1 MRPSRTDGATLRSGN
16 PSLDALVPR
25 VREFLAHDVAA
36 YVMFGR
42 PVRGYRSPDT
52 PSIWI
57 RDHSDMLRGAKYWE
71 RDMKS
76 AVDHFAEMQS
86 EAGWLFDYFTMT
98 PEKVPCE
105 KENWAK
111 YVRVPV
117 EADVEYRFVKAV
129 FLAWQATGD
138 DRWMKGM
145 IPRMEKALLYV
156 TTDPWRWD
164 RRRRLVKRGYTID
177 TWDFDY
183 TAGRHPW
190 LNFRVDERTYW
201 GIMHGDSSG
210 YYEAFLNL
218 AAMHVQ
224 AGNGAAASRWRKFA
238 AAFRARANRAS
249 FNGRFYRHR
258 VPITPVEIPG
268 VDAEAQ
274 LTISNP
280 MAINRGM
287 ATHPMALSI
296 IEEYRR
302 RGAANRFAA
311 DWVSVDPPFP
321 AGIFG
326 EPKLVPGSYCNG
338 GLMPLVGGELA
349 RAALEHGR
357 EAYGVAQ
364 LLRYEELTRGNETY
378 LWYFPDGRPSS
389 IETSTSPDASP
400 TDGWGSTSMLFA
412 LMEGLAGVVDASSL
426 YRDVRLSPRWAAAGC
441 EDVSLSLAYAASGAG
456 VAYRYAHDAPK
467 STIVLGLR
475 ARAAVSLHL
484 LLPAG
489 ARPRSL
495 RVNGRP
501 VRHAETHVEEST
513 YLDAAFPVRGKA
525 ELIVHYDA
533 AK

>member
-1 MRPSRTDGATLRSGN
+1 MNDTTLRSGN
-16 PSLDALVPR
+16 PFLDALVPR
-25 VREFLAHDVAA
+25 VRDFLSHDVSS

-57 RDHSDMLRGAKYWE
+57 RDHSEMLRGAKYWE

-76 AVDHFAEMQS
+76 TVDHFAEMQS

-117 EADVEYRFVKAV
+117 EADVEYRFIKAV
-129 FLAWQATGD
+129 FLAWQASGD
-138 DRWMKGM
+138 LRWMKGM
-145 IPRMEKALLYV
+145 IPRMEKALRYV
-156 TTDPWRWD
+156 MTDPWRWD
-164 RRRRLVKRGYTID
+164 RRRRLVKRAYTID

-183 TAGRHPW
+183 TAGRYPW
-190 LNFRVDERTYW
+190 LNFRVDDETYW

-218 AAMHVQ
+218 AVMHAH
-224 AGNGAAASRWRKFA
+224 AGNPSAARRWRKFA
-238 AAFRARANRAS
+238 SAFRVRANRAS

-280 MAINRGM
+280 MDINRGL
-287 ATHPMALSI
+287 ATHPMAVSI
-296 IEEYRR
+296 IDEYRR
-302 RGAANRFAA
+302 RGRENGFAA

-321 AGIFG
+321 AGVFG
-326 EPKLVPGSYCNG
+326 EAKLIPGTYCNG

-349 RAALEHGR
+349 RAAFEHGR
-357 EAYGVAQ
+357 ESYGVAQ
-364 LLRYEELTRGNETY
+364 LMRYEELTRGNETY

-400 TDGWGSTSMLFA
+400 TDGWGSTAMLFA
-412 LMEGLAGVVDASSL
+412 LMEGLGGVVDASSL

-441 EDVSLSLAYAASGAG
+441 DDVSVSVSYAASGAG
-456 VAYRYAHDAPK
+456 VSYLYTHDPAK
-467 STIVLGLR
+467 RMILIGVR
-475 ARAAVSLHL
+475 ARAAVDMHL
-484 LLPAG
+484 LLPRG
-489 ARPRSL
+489 ARARSL
-495 RVNGRP
+495 RVNGKP
-501 VRHAETHVEEST
+501 LRHRNVSVEEST
-513 YLDAAFPVRGKA
+513 YVDARFPVRGKA
-525 ELIVHYDA
+525 EITVHYEE
-533 AK
+533 

>member
-1 MRPSRTDGATLRSGN
+1 MTETTLRSGN
-16 PSLDALVPR
+16 PSLDVLVPR
-25 VREFLAHDVAA
+25 VREFLSHDVSS

-42 PVRGYRSPDT
+42 PVRGYRAPDT
-52 PSIWI
+52 PAIWL
-57 RDHSDMLRGAKYWE
+57 RDHSEMLRGAKYWE

-76 AVDHFAEMQS
+76 TVDHFAEMQS
-86 EAGWLFDYFTMT
+86 QAGWLFDYFTMT

-117 EADVEYRFVKAV
+117 EADVEFRYIKAV
-129 FLAWQATGD
+129 YLAFQATGD
-138 DRWMKGM
+138 VRWVKSL
-145 IPRMEKALLYV
+145 IPSMEKALRYV
-156 TTDPWRWD
+156 LTDPWRWD
-164 RRRRLVKRGYTID
+164 RRLKLVKRPYTID

-183 TAGRHPW
+183 TAGRYGW
-190 LNFRVDERTYW
+190 LNFRVDDATYW

-218 AAMHVQ
+218 ASMHEA
-224 AGNGAAASRWRKFA
+224 AGGRAAAAKWRKFA

-249 FNGRFYRHR
+249 FNGTFYRHR
-258 VPITPVEIPG
+258 AAITPVEIPG
-268 VDAEAQ
+268 VDAESQ

-280 MAINRGM
+280 ADINRGL
-287 ATHPMALSI
+287 ATHPMAVAI
-296 IEEYRR
+296 IDEYRR
-302 RGAANRFAA
+302 RGRASGFAA

-349 RAALEHGR
+349 RAAFDHGR

-400 TDGWGSTSMLFA
+400 TDGWGSSAMLYA
-412 LMEGLAGVVDASSL
+412 LIEGLAGIVDGSSL
-426 YRDVRLSPRWAAAGC
+426 YRNLRLSPRWVAAGC
-441 EDVSLSLAYAASGAG
+441 DDVSVSVSYAASGAG
-456 VAYRYAHDAPK
+456 VSCRYTHDAAK
-467 STIVLGLR
+467 RTVVIGLA
-475 ARAAVSLHL
+475 ARAAVDLHL
-484 LLPAG
+484 LLPPG
-489 ARPRSL
+489 AHARSV
-495 RVNGRP
+495 RVNGKT
-501 VRHAETHVEEST
+501 VRHAHVRVEEST
-513 YLDAAFPVRGKA
+513 YVDAAFPVRGKA
-525 ELIVHYDA
+525 EIAVHY
-533 AK
+533 

>member
-1 MRPSRTDGATLRSGN
+1 MNDTSLHSGN
-16 PSLDALVPR
+16 PALDALVGR
-25 VREFLAHDVAA
+25 VREFLAHDVSS

-57 RDHSDMLRGAKYWE
+57 RDHSEIMRGAKYWE

-76 AVDHFAEMQS
+76 TVDHFAEMQT

-117 EADVEYRFVKAV
+117 EADVEYRFIKAV
-129 FLAWQATGD
+129 FLAWQSTGD
-138 DRWMKGM
+138 VRWMKGM
-145 IPRMEKALLYV
+145 IPRMEKALRYV
-156 TTDPWRWD
+156 MTDPWRWD
-164 RRRRLVKRGYTID
+164 RRRKLVKRAYTID

-183 TAGRHPW
+183 TAGRAPW
-190 LNFRVDERTYW
+190 LNFRVDDHTYW

-218 AAMHVQ
+218 ALMHEH
-224 AGNGAAASRWRKFA
+224 AGNAGGALRWRKFA
-238 AAFRARANRAS
+238 AAFRTRANRAS

-268 VDAEAQ
+268 VDAESQ

-280 MAINRGM
+280 SDINRGM
-287 ATHPMALSI
+287 ATHPMAVSI
-296 IEEYRR
+296 IDEYRR
-302 RGAANRFAA
+302 RGLANGFAT

-321 AGIFG
+321 AGVFG
-326 EPKLVPGSYCNG
+326 ESRLIPGSYCNG

-349 RAALEHGR
+349 RAAFDHGR
-357 EAYGVAQ
+357 EEYGVKQ
-364 LLRYEELTRGNETY
+364 LLRYEELTKGNETY

-400 TDGWGSTSMLFA
+400 TDGWGSTAMLYA

-441 EDVSLSLAYAASGAG
+441 DDVSVSVSYAASGAG
-456 VAYRYAHDAPK
+456 LGYRYEHDEAK
-467 STIVLGLR
+467 KVILLGVSGR
-475 ARAAVSLHL
+475 ANLDLHL

-489 ARPRSL
+489 SRPSSL
-495 RVNGRP
+495 RVNGRA
-501 VRHAETHVEEST
+501 VRFAEVNVEESV
-513 YLDAAFPVRGKA
+513 YVDARFPVRGKA
-525 ELIVHYDA
+525 GITVHYEESRL
-533 AK
+533 K

>member
-1 MRPSRTDGATLRSGN
+1 MTDTAIHSGI
-16 PSLDALVPR
+16 PELDALVER
-25 VREFLAHDVAA
+25 VRGFLSHDVSS

-57 RDHSDMLRGAKYWE
+57 RDHSEILRGARYWE

-76 AVDHFAEMQS
+76 TVDHFAEMQT

-117 EADVEYRFVKAV
+117 EADVEYRFIKAV

-145 IPRMEKALLYV
+145 IPRMEKALRYV
-156 TTDPWRWD
+156 MTDPWRWD
-164 RRRRLVKRGYTID
+164 RRLKLVKRAYTID

-183 TAGRHPW
+183 TAGRTPW
-190 LNFRVDERTYW
+190 LNFRVDDDTYW

-210 YYEAFLNL
+210 YYEAFVNL
-218 AAMHVQ
+218 AAMHAH
-224 AGNGAAASRWRKFA
+224 AGHARAALGWRKFA
-238 AAFRARANRAS
+238 AAFRTRANRAS

-258 VPITPVEIPG
+258 RPITPVEIPG

-280 MAINRGM
+280 MAINRGL
-287 ATHPMALSI
+287 ATHSMAVSI
-296 IEEYRR
+296 IDEYAR
-302 RGAANRFAA
+302 RGNANSFAA

-326 EPKLVPGSYCNG
+326 DAKLVPGSYCNG
-338 GLMPLVGGELA
+338 GLMPLVGGELS
-349 RAALEHGR
+349 RAAFDHGR
-357 EAYGVAQ
+357 EAYAVAQ

-378 LWYFPDGRPSS
+378 LWYFPDGRPST

-400 TDGWGSTSMLFA
+400 TDGWGSSAMLYA
-412 LMEGLAGVVDASSL
+412 LIEGLAGIVDASSL
-426 YRDVRLSPRWAAAGC
+426 FRHVRLSPRWQAAGC
-441 EDVSLSLAYAASGAG
+441 REVSASVSYAASGAS
-456 VAYRYAHDAPK
+456 VAYDYAYDPPK
-467 STIVLGLR
+467 GEIRVSLR
-475 ARAAVSLHL
+475 AKAAIDLHL
-484 LLPAG
+484 LLPEG
-489 ARPRSL
+489 TRARSV
-495 RVNGRP
+495 RVNGRLIS
-501 VRHAETHVEEST
+501 HSNTAVEESP
-513 YLDAAFPVRGKA
+513 YCDARFPVRGKA
-525 ELIVHYDA
+525 DVIVRLA
-533 AK
+533 P